1 MAEDSIVL
9 KGILK
14 KLRNFTLLFDELFV
28 LLRNFPFSAREA
40 MHDYHLQTWYIRV
53 ATRVAE

>member
-1 MAEDSIVL
+1 MFLVLTSRGDVYLAEDSIVL

-40 MHDYHLQTWYIRV
+40 MHDYYL
-53 ATRVAE
+53 